1 LSYATLAGCD
11 VSSLTLVTESFD
23 KVITDDRI
31 SEIII
36 VDDFSSIEIFNDLK
50 NRIDNLKNSKI
61 KLETNPSK

>member
-1 LSYATLAGCD
+1 MITLSITTYNR
-11 VSSLTLVTESFD
+11 SELVTESFD